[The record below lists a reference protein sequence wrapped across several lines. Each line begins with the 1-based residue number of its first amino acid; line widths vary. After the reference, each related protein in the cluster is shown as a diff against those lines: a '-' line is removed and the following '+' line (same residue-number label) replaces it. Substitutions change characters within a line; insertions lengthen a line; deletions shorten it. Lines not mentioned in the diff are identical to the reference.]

1 MSKLTDFLAGNVVDN
16 LTAEVAVS
24 KRIPGKFKIKVLGNQ
39 EREELSQRATIKVV
53 YSATKFAKLVI
64 LNCVLEPALNDAT
77 LMEKVGAN
85 TPEDVI
91 EKCLLAGE
99 QEELFKEIV
108 KLSGFD
114 KNINESIETAKN

>member
-1 MSKLTDFLAGNVVDN
+1 M
-16 LTAEVAVS
+16 
-24 KRIPGKFKIKVLGNQ
+24 
-39 EREELSQRATIKVV
+39 
-53 YSATKFAKLVI
+53 VI

>member
-24 KRIPGKFKIKVLGNQ
+24 KRIPGKFKIKVIGNQ
-39 EREELSQRATIKVV
+39 EREELSQRATIKGVIT
-53 YSATKFAKLVI
+53 AKKFATHVI

-85 TPEDVI
+85 TPEEVI

-99 QEELFKEIV
+99 QEEMFKEIV

>member
-24 KRIPGKFKIKVLGNQ
+24 KRIPGKFKIKVIGNQ
-39 EREELSQRATIKVV
+39 EREELSQRATIKGV
-53 YSATKFAKLVI
+53 YSATKFARLVI

-85 TPEDVI
+85 TPEEVI